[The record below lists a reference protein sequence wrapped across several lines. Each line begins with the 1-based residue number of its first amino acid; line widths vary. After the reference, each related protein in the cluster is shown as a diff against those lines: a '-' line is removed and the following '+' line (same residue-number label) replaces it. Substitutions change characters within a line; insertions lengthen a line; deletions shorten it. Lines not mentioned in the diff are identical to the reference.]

1 MEQEQKEEQKEEEIP
16 RENLKLLPYETLL
29 EQLSYLDYNSLIGVC
44 STDTYL
50 RAICQSDNFWRDIT
64 YKRFPGIKVPDSVDI
79 REYYKN
85 LIILYTITFTWIGPN
100 VDKTSPDET
109 QEYTLT
115 YPRVNRDNASAL
127 IGTYES
133 FILPDSDDRDIAI
146 RYEDKEYS
154 ISMQKTETG
163 GYSLNNILQR
173 LSLIR
178 RILQIPTCLRR
189 TYNYT
194 DENKEITNILARD
207 NLAITISERSQE
219 TKISEFYNKYVNLIP
234 KFLEVAPS
242 LFQEGIIIGIYQKFL
257 GFPETTYLYRLWS
270 INYDNVNKVFYLE
283 RREIYQTDTN
293 FNVIE
298 HDDYITERLWRAKF
312 A

>member
-109 QEYTLT
+109 QEYT
-115 YPRVNRDNASAL
+115 
-127 IGTYES
+127 
-133 FILPDSDDRDIAI
+133 
-146 RYEDKEYS
+146 
-154 ISMQKTETG
+154 
-163 GYSLNNILQR
+163 
-173 LSLIR
+173 
-178 RILQIPTCLRR
+178 
-189 TYNYT
+189 
-194 DENKEITNILARD
+194 
-207 NLAITISERSQE
+207 
-219 TKISEFYNKYVNLIP
+219 
-234 KFLEVAPS
+234 
-242 LFQEGIIIGIYQKFL
+242 
-257 GFPETTYLYRLWS
+257 
-270 INYDNVNKVFYLE
+270 
-283 RREIYQTDTN
+283 
-293 FNVIE
+293 
-298 HDDYITERLWRAKF
+298 
-312 A
+312 